1 MDANEVVERLLPRAK
16 DLAGRLVPD
25 AEWAYTRVGPTS
37 CEMKGEPGSYQYAH
51 RFALSA
57 ESAPGQ
63 TLPAHDELRE
73 RATSWLSAEGFELVA
88 QPADQPEDVLFLS
101 ASGEPG
107 RVTIAA
113 GPEAILV
120 SVATHPQP
128 MRDDDGAER
137 ATRDAVPS

>member
-1 MDANEVVERLLPRAK
+1 MDVNEAVERLLPRAK
-16 DLAGRLVPD
+16 DLAGRLVPG

-37 CEMKGEPGSYQYAH
+37 CEMKGDPNSYQYAH

-63 TLPAHDELRE
+63 ALPTHEELHE
-73 RATSWLSAEGFELVA
+73 RVTSWLSAEGFELAA
-88 QPADQPEDVLFLS
+88 QPADQPEDVLFMT
-101 ASGEPG
+101 ASGDPG

-120 SVATHPQP
+120 SVATHPMP
-128 MRDDDGAER
+128 VTEGGGA
-137 ATRDAVPS
+137 AHAPAN